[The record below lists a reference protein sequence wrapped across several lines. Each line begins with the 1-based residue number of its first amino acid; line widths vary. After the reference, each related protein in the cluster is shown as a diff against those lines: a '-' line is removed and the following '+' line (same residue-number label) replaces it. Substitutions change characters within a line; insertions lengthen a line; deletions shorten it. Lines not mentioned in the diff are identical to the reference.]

1 MDGIFTVW
9 QNVVQLEE
17 VYAHVF
23 QSMFFSRGNATIDSF
38 EKERKEAVFRSDL
51 YYRVLERDKMT
62 VFDDWNLTLLLER
75 REARK
80 EEGEAFVPY
89 LFSAE
94 TLGEDIDRI
103 LTAYRSADYGA

>member
-1 MDGIFTVW
+1 MAGFV
-9 QNVVQLEE
+9 
-17 VYAHVF
+17 
-23 QSMFFSRGNATIDSF
+23 
-38 EKERKEAVFRSDL
+38 
-51 YYRVLERDKMT
+51 
-62 VFDDWNLTLLLER
+62 DWNLSLFLDG

-89 LFSAE
+89 LFSVE